1 MQNFKTVAEQVCLNV
16 TQLETIED
24 RISCVIQRKSLSNL
38 EKVCP
43 EPNLT
48 KVVSAHAVSVA
59 EETGSNLI

>member
-16 TQLETIED
+16 TQLETTED
-24 RISCVIQRKSLSNL
+24 RFSCVIPRKSLSNL

-48 KVVSAHAVSVA
+48 KVVSAHV
-59 EETGSNLI
+59 